1 MDDRRPYEEGTIE
14 LAYQLWAYQC
24 SRRVRDVVQALERD
38 GSGRIPDEHTVRRWA
53 REQDW
58 SRRVADDI
66 KAIAPDLTSQA
77 IVDLV
82 VGRAE
87 ALTYLRRVVRHSTEP
102 APITNDR
109 GQVQTMDGEWIDV
122 PARFVPSKDAITA
135 AIALVDRGG
144 LSHMGTRAD
153 PTQRLNDEAQPTED
167 DIDYAAL
174 TVQELQELERAQRSK
189 LRELPRTR
197 RALVIQ

>member
-1 MDDRRPYEEGTIE
+1 MDDRRPYDEGTQE

-24 SRRVRDVVQALERD
+24 SRRVRDVVRALERD
-38 GSGRIPDEHTVRRWA
+38 ATGRIPDEHTVRRWV

-58 SRRVADDI
+58 PARVADDI
-66 KAIAPDLTSQA
+66 RLIAPDMTMQV

-82 VGRAE
+82 AGRNDAV
-87 ALTYLRRVVRHSTEP
+87 AYLRRVVRHASEP
-102 APITNDR
+102 APFTNDR
-109 GQVQTMDGEWIDV
+109 GQVLTGDGEWIDV

-153 PTQRLNDEAQPTED
+153 PTQRINEESQPTD
-167 DIDYAAL
+167 DAIDYGAL
-174 TVQELQELERAQRSK
+174 SVEELMQLERSQRSK
-189 LRELPRTR
+189 LREVPRTR
-197 RALVIQ
+197 RALVIS